1 MKLAYYPGC
10 SAESTARDMHMSSLA
25 VARELG
31 IELTEPKGW
40 TCCGATAGHQ
50 TDRVLAASLAAA
62 NLVAVKKMGLDMM
75 VNCAACYSRMKMAN
89 HEVSSSDSM
98 RAKVGEAVGTDY
110 DGSVRVRHFLE
121 ILLED
126 IGVDRVKAAV
136 KKPLGDMKVACYYG
150 CLLVRPA
157 EVMQFDD
164 PENPTSMDTLVEALG
179 AESLDWPHKVECCGG
194 GLSMTRTDLVLKLSD
209 SILGMAK
216 QAGADCIV
224 VACPM
229 CQVNLDLRQIDIEK
243 QLGHRHDMPI
253 LYITQLLGLSMGI
266 PPEQLG
272 LGKLMISPD
281 RIVNAMTSSVGKS

>member
-31 IELTEPKGW
+31 IELTEPDGW

-62 NLVAVKKMGLDMM
+62 NLATVKKMGLDMM
-75 VNCAACYSRMKMAN
+75 VNCAACYGRMKMAN
-89 HEVSSSDSM
+89 HEIRNDPRM
-98 RAKVGEAVGTDY
+98 RTKVGYAVGEDY

-121 ILLED
+121 VLLED
-126 IGVDRVKAAV
+126 IGLERIKAAV
-136 KKPLGDMKVACYYG
+136 KKPLTDLKIASYYG

-164 PENPTSMDTLVEALG
+164 PENPTSMDELVEAMGG
-179 AESLDWPHKVECCGG
+179 ASLDWPHKVECCGG

-209 SILGMAK
+209 SILDMAK

-243 QLGHRHDMPI
+243 QMGRRHDMPI
-253 LYITQLLGLSMGI
+253 LYITQLLGLCLGI
-266 PPEQLG
+266 APEQLG

-281 RIVNAMTSSVGKS
+281 RIVNAMTSSIGK

>member
-31 IELTEPKGW
+31 IELTEPEGW

-89 HEVSSSDSM
+89 HEVKNNARM
-98 RAKVGEAVGTDY
+98 RTKVGYAVGGDY

-121 ILLED
+121 VLLED
-126 IGVDRVKAAV
+126 VGLEGIKAAI
-136 KKPLGDMKVACYYG
+136 KKPLTDLKIASYYG

-157 EVMQFDD
+157 EVMGFDD
-164 PENPTSMDTLVEALG
+164 PEDPTSMDQLVEAMG
-179 AESLDWPHKVECCGG
+179 GVSLDWPHKVECCGG

-209 SILGMAK
+209 SILDMAR
-216 QAGADCIV
+216 QAGADCMV

-243 QLGHRHDMPI
+243 QLGRRHDMPI
-253 LYITQLLGLSMGI
+253 LYITQLLGLCMGI
-266 PPEQLG
+266 APDQLG

-281 RIVNAMTSSVGKS
+281 RIVAAMASSVGKS

>member
-25 VARELG
+25 VARKLG
-31 IELTEPKGW
+31 IELIEPEGW

-62 NLVAVKKMGLDMM
+62 NLVAVQKLGLDMM
-75 VNCAACYSRMKMAN
+75 VNCAACYGRMKMAN
-89 HEVSSSDSM
+89 HEVKNDARM
-98 RAKVGEAVGTDY
+98 RTKVGYAVGSDY

-126 IGVDRVKAAV
+126 IGLDRVKAAV
-136 KKPLGDMKVACYYG
+136 EKPLTELKIASYYG

-164 PENPTSMDTLVEALG
+164 PENPTSMDTLVEAMG
-179 AESLDWPHKVECCGG
+179 GTSLDWPHKVECCGG
-194 GLSMTRTDLVLKLSD
+194 GLSMTRTDLVMKLSH
-209 SILGMAK
+209 SILDMAG

-229 CQVNLDLRQIDIEK
+229 CQVNLDLRQIDIKKEM
-243 QLGHRHDMPI
+243 GHDHNMPI
-253 LYITQLLGLSMGI
+253 LYITQLLGLCLGI
-266 PPEQLG
+266 APEELG

-281 RIVNAMTSSVGKS
+281 RIVNAMASSVGKS